1 MSSVPSQ
8 TSAAEIVAPSE
19 GDDSAFA
26 EEAVELEWLELQL
39 LEMMNQLLLLRV
51 RDQFLHIAKL
61 RRKFRRGVEEFSL
74 LHVTSVEYLSPK
86 GGAAA

>member
-1 MSSVPSQ
+1 MSSVLRKPPPLKF
-8 TSAAEIVAPSE
+8 VAPSE

-39 LEMMNQLLLLRV
+39 PEMMNQSLLLRV

-74 LHVTSVEYLSPK
+74 LHVTSVEYLSPEDR
-86 GGAAA
+86 AAA